1 MSSSR
6 SVREKGGSAA
16 EPVRRILERGL
27 GGDWPSSEQVAARMS
42 VSLQHLRRRLREEG
56 TSISQIREKIL
67 KDAAIAS
74 LARGDEPVSKL
85 SARLG
90 FSEPSAFRRA
100 FRRWTGRPPGAF
112 RSLPYQAGRE
122 RSGPMATVKETQDLW
137 PPGPEKNLERG

>member
-6 SVREKGGSAA
+6 TVRENGGSAA
-16 EPVRRILERGL
+16 EQVRRILELGL
-27 GGDWPSSEQVAARMS
+27 GGEWPSSEQVAARLS

-56 TSISQIREKIL
+56 TSIGQIREQIL

-74 LARGDEPVSKL
+74 LTRGDEPVSEL

-100 FRRWTGRPPGAF
+100 FRRWTGRPPGAY
-112 RSLPYQAGRE
+112 RSAPDPIEPDG
-122 RSGPMATVKETQDLW
+122 
-137 PPGPEKNLERG
+137 

>member
-6 SVREKGGSAA
+6 SVRENGGSAA
-16 EPVRRILERGL
+16 EQVRRILELGL
-27 GGDWPSSEQVAARMS
+27 GGDWPSSEQVAARLS

-56 TSISQIREKIL
+56 TSFGQIREQIL

-74 LARGDEPVSKL
+74 LTRGDEPVSEL

-100 FRRWTGRPPGAF
+100 FRRWTGRPPGAY
-112 RSLPYQAGRE
+112 RPGA
-122 RSGPMATVKETQDLW
+122 D
-137 PPGPEKNLERG
+137 PPEPDG